1 MVHLVDRTMDNVI
14 QIRLISKEDLI
25 RNESVL
31 KGLLEDNLRIN
42 FPVVDDLAQFI
53 HSRYNNM
60 ICFEHDGSAI
70 LIGAFKG
77 MTIVGFLWAYQK
89 EVLGEQR
96 LHIGQIV
103 VDLDARLS
111 GIGTRLLK
119 ALESIANEKSIK
131 RIELMTT
138 IENSKAMNFYKSNDF
153 AIVRVQLEKE
163 LE

>member
-1 MVHLVDRTMDNVI
+1 MHLADRTMDSVI

-53 HSRYNNM
+53 NSGYDNM

-77 MTIVGFLWAYQK
+77 MTIIGFLWAYQR

-96 LHIGQIV
+96 LHIGHIV
-103 VDLDARLS
+103 VDLKARTS
-111 GIGTRLLK
+111 GVGTGLLK
-119 ALESIANEKSIK
+119 ALESIANEKGIK

-138 IENSKAMNFYKSNDF
+138 LENSKAMNFYKSNGF
-153 AIVRVQLEKE
+153 MTVRVQLEKE